1 MGSVGTYNI
10 SVSQEAAEKLG
21 EFLSQEANQGKVL
34 RLLVA
39 GMG

>member
-1 MGSVGTYNI
+1 MGSVGSYNVF
-10 SVSQEAAEKLG
+10 VSPEAGEKLG
-21 EFLSQEANQGKVL
+21 EFMAQDENQGKVL